1 MIAGH
6 EIYWA
11 SKQFK
16 KKNMLIC
23 NDVKYNASEINTL
36 SNQLANALIKQG
48 LKKEDRVAVLLKNS
62 LESVITLFGIQ
73 KAGMIYVGL
82 NERNSSNELTKIIL
96 DCKPTIIFTSKEFK
110 EKIIK
115 TMKSVKSLIK
125 VIGIGWQ
132 YEDKR
137 AQKFFW

>member
-16 KKNMLIC
+16 KKDMIIFNGA
-23 NDVKYNASEINTL
+23 KYNASEINIL

-48 LKKEDRVAVLLKNS
+48 LQKADRVAVLLKNS

-82 NERNSSNELTKIIL
+82 NERYSSKELTKIIL
-96 DCKPTIIFTSKEFK
+96 DCKPNIIFTSEDFK
-110 EKIIK
+110 ENIK
-115 TMKSVKSLIK
+115 
-125 VIGIGWQ
+125 
-132 YEDKR
+132 KR
-137 AQKFFW
+137 